1 MATLENRG
9 IIKTAQYHAS
19 LAEIPIPALRPEYI
33 LVHTIAVAL
42 NPTDWQAV
50 DEALKDGTPYTLL
63 GCDVGRGPLG
73 ECLLSCFLTCF
84 VRESVSSNC

>member
-1 MATLENRG
+1 MATLKNRG

-33 LVHTIAVAL
+33 LVRTIAIAL
-42 NPTDWQAV
+42 NSTDCQTV

-63 GCDVGRGPLG
+63 GCDVGSGPLG
-73 ECLLSCFLTCF
+73 IAFFL
-84 VRESVSSNC
+84 VS